1 MRNQQSTAL
10 IFTRPSRHAGPDHH
24 ISVDTATLRP
34 LSCSCQA
41 GRHGQLCWAVID
53 VTATELVWRARQ
65 RWQEACGEVDI
76 RAAAAVLT
84 QTRKW
89 AAAGRELQALRP
101 RDHRLADDHGAAT
114 INQTANAVSAAA
126 DLATYFERPANYAHA
141 AALAVVRESEGSVA

>member
-1 MRNQQSTAL
+1 M
-10 IFTRPSRHAGPDHH
+10 
-24 ISVDTATLRP
+24 
-34 LSCSCQA
+34 
-41 GRHGQLCWAVID
+41 
-53 VTATELVWRARQ
+53 WRARQ

-89 AAAGRELQALRP
+89 AAAALELQALRP
-101 RDHRLADDHGAAT
+101 RDHRLADRDHGAAT
-114 INQTANAVSAAA
+114 VDQTANAVSAAA